1 MTAFEFKALSLSK
14 YLVRCKQTLRFR
26 DIRFDLYELMRN
38 TAMSFTRTAKKWT
51 GQMAEESKDNRF
63 YDNQSVF

>member
-1 MTAFEFKALSLSK
+1 
-14 YLVRCKQTLRFR
+14 
-26 DIRFDLYELMRN
+26 MRN
-38 TAMSFTRTAKKWT
+38 TAISFTRTAKKWT